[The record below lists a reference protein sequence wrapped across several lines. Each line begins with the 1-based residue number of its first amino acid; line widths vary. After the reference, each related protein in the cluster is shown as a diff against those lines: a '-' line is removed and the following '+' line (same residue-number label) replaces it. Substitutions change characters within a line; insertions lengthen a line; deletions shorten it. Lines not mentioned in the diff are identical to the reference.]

1 MTIAELKIK
10 AEEIVESIK
19 DKGIYWKENTLIDYK
34 LELNLSEGVNEVI
47 VFLRNFAKDILAFAN
62 KEGGML
68 FLGFN
73 ENRDTGE
80 ITDVGLKDDN
90 IDVLRAIDLK
100 NLSDQFVKMYDTQI
114 NVDIHPFN
122 IATRKFYYVL
132 IEKQGTILIPKND
145 FLDCNLKKGDVIYRG
160 AGGNIRAN
168 DKTSEF
174 NTFIETKVNE
184 KNKEFMQI
192 WSGLLPEVFD
202 INPKE
207 ILILNPQQGKVY
219 GYNSKNKVLASTDIE
234 IDNKEDGPINVILN
248 AISAGEIGKISTTE
262 GKPIYKL
269 VGEIVLNN
277 EKTKESTSM
286 HSIHEKVRQK
296 SKYKIQ
302 NIQLKKVMY
311 YLGWVKDDTFS
322 VKEPKEKDINPDFSD
337 FVWIET
343 IDDLKGSKKVVFSPK
358 AVNPLLE
365 IVEDTTKHTEIL
377 CNSGKL
383 LFVPYTKDFGR
394 ITQFWG
400 NDLATVL
407 YATFC
412 SDMLSSHSFSK
423 QR

>member
-192 WSGLLPEVFD
+192 WSRLLPEVFD

-365 IVEDTTKHTEIL
+365 IVEDTTKHTEIFGDFL
-377 CNSGKL
+377 KEKKL
-383 LFVPYTKDFGR
+383 E
-394 ITQFWG
+394 
-400 NDLATVL
+400 
-407 YATFC
+407 
-412 SDMLSSHSFSK
+412 SSK
-423 QR
+423 R

>member
-1 MTIAELKIK
+1 
-10 AEEIVESIK
+10 
-19 DKGIYWKENTLIDYK
+19 
-34 LELNLSEGVNEVI
+34 
-47 VFLRNFAKDILAFAN
+47 
-62 KEGGML
+62 ML

-365 IVEDTTKHTEIL
+365 IVEDTTKHTEIFGDFL
-377 CNSGKL
+377 KEKKL
-383 LFVPYTKDFGR
+383 E
-394 ITQFWG
+394 
-400 NDLATVL
+400 
-407 YATFC
+407 
-412 SDMLSSHSFSK
+412 SSK
-423 QR
+423 R